1 MDSGFEKRKIAVL
14 GAGKM
19 GRSMASLFSVNGIPT
34 TVYDPY
40 DAVLLAVQQASTD
53 TALLTFTTSLEE
65 AVTGADFVLE
75 SAPEHIEVKRQL
87 YRNLEPYLKN
97 NAIVASNTSSY
108 SLSALSDRLPFR
120 NRMLITHFF
129 NPADVIPLVEIV
141 RHESTDDEIVA
152 YITSLLQ
159 KCGKVPVVLQKDI
172 PGFIANRLQSA
183 VLREACFL
191 LEQGVAGAEDIDRV
205 VKEGIG
211 IRWAL
216 NGPFEIADYGG
227 IDIWEKVLDNLLPHL
242 GKATSAPDAIKEKV
256 KQNHIGVQAGN
267 GFYQYEV
274 GSPANHVSQQKERL
288 MKLLELKK
296 AENS

>member
-1 MDSGFEKRKIAVL
+1 
-14 GAGKM
+14 
-19 GRSMASLFSVNGIPT
+19 
-34 TVYDPY
+34 
-40 DAVLLAVQQASTD
+40 
-53 TALLTFTTSLEE
+53 
-65 AVTGADFVLE
+65 
-75 SAPEHIEVKRQL
+75 
-87 YRNLEPYLKN
+87 
-97 NAIVASNTSSY
+97 
-108 SLSALSDRLPFR
+108 
-120 NRMLITHFF
+120 
-129 NPADVIPLVEIV
+129 
-141 RHESTDDEIVA
+141 
-152 YITSLLQ
+152 
-159 KCGKVPVVLQKDI
+159 
-172 PGFIANRLQSA
+172 
-183 VLREACFL
+183 
-191 LEQGVAGAEDIDRV
+191 AEDIDRV